1 MGHGE
6 IFARDLKLFWVCE
19 VIYFVAVDEDEYF
32 TAEIKR
38 IDPPHTWRQKVADT
52 FSAFCVMA
60 IFYAFIRVILLV
72 QK

>member
-1 MGHGE
+1 
-6 IFARDLKLFWVCE
+6 
-19 VIYFVAVDEDEYF
+19 VAVDEDEYF

-60 IFYAFIRVILLV
+60 IFYAFIRAILFV